1 MKNVVAFSGG
11 RGSETFLKSWNFK
24 KPFHLDLLINP
35 YDDGLS
41 TGRIRDY
48 VPGFLGPSDFRKN
61 LVHFLHSN
69 NNSIDTFF
77 ARILETRINSLH
89 EAEQALSKSP
99 LSLIDSTVEFRTKSS
114 LASLCAFADYE
125 STRIEKFDYTD
136 CAIGNLVLAG
146 LYLKHNWN
154 FQKALS
160 EFLNVFDAGIG
171 LETVSNQNDVS
182 LVAMTS
188 NNEFLGREH
197 LIVNGLYTGAITHL
211 GFIPTSTLLTS
222 NLFDSGIRS
231 QQELNRIIE
240 YFIQPSSNE
249 SARQKLMKAD
259 LLCYLPGTQ
268 NSSLFPSYKI
278 LSDDILKSKAQA
290 KVLVMNLT
298 RDHDMANWRRSD
310 ILLNALVHLGDQ
322 SNERRSITH
331 VLLNSPSNDA
341 SLLDGP
347 IGEICNKFEIELITK
362 QISNTSSPSI
372 HNGEAIIETL
382 VDLL

>member
-69 NNSIDTFF
+69 GSLIDSFF
-77 ARILETRINSLH
+77 ASALEMRINSLH
-89 EAEQALSKSP
+89 EAEEVLSKFPSN
-99 LSLIDSTVEFRTKSS
+99 LIDNTVKFRMESMLTS
-114 LASLCAFADYE
+114 LGAFAKYE

-146 LYLKHNWN
+146 LYLNQDWD

-160 EFLNVFDAGIG
+160 ELLHIFNSKVGI
-171 LETVSNQNDVS
+171 ETVSNQNNVS
-182 LVAMTS
+182 LVAITS

-211 GFIPTSTLLTS
+211 GFIPTSTLLSS
-222 NLFDSGIRS
+222 NLFDSGIRN
-231 QQELNRIIE
+231 QQDLSRIVE
-240 YFIQPSSNE
+240 YFIQPSSSV
-249 SARQKLMKAD
+249 SARQKLINAD

-278 LSDDILKSKAQA
+278 LSEDISLSKAQA

-298 RDHDMANWRRSD
+298 RDHDMANWKRSD
-310 ILLNALVHLGDQ
+310 ILLNALLHFGDQ
-322 SNERRSITH
+322 SNHRRSITH

-347 IGEICNKFEIELITK
+347 IGEMCNKFKIELVAK
-362 QISNTSSPSI
+362 QISNISSPSM

-382 VDLL
+382 LDLL

>member
-48 VPGFLGPSDFRKN
+48 IPGFLGPSDFRKN
-61 LVHFLHSN
+61 LVHFLYSN
-69 NNSIDTFF
+69 TNLMDSFF
-77 ARILETRINSLH
+77 ASVLETRINSLH
-89 EAEQALSKSP
+89 EAVESLSKFPSD
-99 LSLIDSTVEFRTKSS
+99 LNNETVEFRTESL
-114 LASLCAFADYE
+114 LASLGAFGKYE
-125 STRIEKFDYTD
+125 STRTEKFDYTD

-146 LYLKHNWN
+146 LYLNQDCD

-160 EFLNVFDAGIG
+160 ELLCVFNSKVG
-171 LETVSNQNDVS
+171 LETVSNQNNVS

-211 GFIPTSTLLTS
+211 GFIPTSTLLSS
-222 NLFDSGIRS
+222 NLFSSGIRS
-231 QQELNRIIE
+231 QQDLSRILK
-240 YFIQPSSNE
+240 YFIQPSSSL
-249 SARQKLMKAD
+249 SARKKLMNAD

-278 LSDDILKSKAQA
+278 LSEDIFLSKAQV
-290 KVLVMNLT
+290 KILVMNLT
-298 RDHDMANWRRSD
+298 RDHDMANWKRSD
-310 ILLNALVHLGDQ
+310 ILLNALLHFGDQ
-322 SNERRSITH
+322 NNQRRSITH
-331 VLLNSPSNDA
+331 VLLNTPSNDA

-347 IGEICNKFEIELITK
+347 IGELCNKFEIELVTK
-362 QISNTSSPSI
+362 QISNISSPSI

>member
-11 RGSETFLKSWNFK
+11 HGSETFLKSWNFK

-61 LVHFLHSN
+61 VVHFLHSN
-69 NNSIDTFF
+69 RNPIDSFF
-77 ARILETRINSLH
+77 ASFLEARINSLR
-89 EAEQALSKSP
+89 EAEELLSKFPSD
-99 LSLIDSTVEFRTKSS
+99 LVDDTVQFRSKSL
-114 LASLCAFADYE
+114 LASLGAFENYE
-125 STRIEKFDYTD
+125 STRKEKFDYTD

-146 LYLKHNWN
+146 LYLNQDWD

-160 EFLNVFDAGIG
+160 KFLHVFDSKVG
-171 LETVSNQNDVS
+171 LETVSNQNNVS

-197 LIVNGLYTGAITHL
+197 LIVNGLYTGAITLL
-211 GFIPTSTLLTS
+211 GFIPTSTLLSS

-231 QQELNRIIE
+231 QQDLSRIAK
-240 YFIQPSSNE
+240 YFIQPSSSL
-249 SARQKLMKAD
+249 SARQKLMNAD

-278 LSDDILKSKAQA
+278 LSEDIFSSKAQA

-298 RDHDMANWRRSD
+298 RDHDMANWKRSD
-310 ILLNALVHLGDQ
+310 ILLNALLHFGDQ
-322 SNERRSITH
+322 SNQRRSITH
-331 VLLNSPSNDA
+331 VLLNTPSNDA

-347 IGEICNKFEIELITK
+347 IAEVCNNFKIELVAK
-362 QISNTSSPSI
+362 QISNISSPSV